1 MPNVV
6 TPVVYAFGGILIGT
20 YVVNAILAPIYASN
34 CLGILSYN
42 SPVCS
47 TTLMGMMSAS
57 LINYWIYYI
66 AITSFVMWIYVYI
79 KRNK

>member
-1 MPNVV
+1 MTNSI
-6 TPVVYAFGGILIGT
+6 TPVVYIFGGILAGT
-20 YVVNAILAPIYASN
+20 YLTNALLSPIYASN

-47 TTLMGMMSAS
+47 TTLMGMMTAS

-66 AITSFVMWIYVYI
+66 AVTSFVMWLYVYI
-79 KRNK
+79 KQNK